1 MKVIVGNN
9 LEKLV
14 RCLADRLAE
23 PPAEK
28 PLVAQTVVVQS
39 AGMAKWILLKLAE
52 FHGIA
57 ANYRFPFPR
66 KFLEEVFAAF
76 IPGYAPDPYFD
87 ASVMTWALWE
97 MLPGLVREEEF
108 GDVARYLGE
117 KDDPAKRYQLAGQIA
132 QAFDQYLIFRPQM
145 VLDWE
150 EGRLGDASER
160 WQAALWRRLMDSR
173 PQGMH
178 PARARRLFL
187 SAVKKVPCRP
197 EVLPPLISV
206 FGISYLP
213 PAFLEMFFL
222 LSAHRPVDYYYWNPS
237 PEFWADIRSGREIG
251 AALGRAPAGLSAADD
266 DLLHLESANA
276 LLASWGAEGRDFFRL
291 MSGLN
296 ADYIEV
302 FAEPAGDRLLTAVQR
317 DIYRL
322 EEPYGRTGAP
332 AEYSAGDDSLQVHAC
347 HTPLREVEVLH
358 DVLLSLFEKNAAL
371 TPEDV
376 LVMMPDIEA
385 YAPFIEAVFET
396 REPKIPYTIADRGL
410 LSESVVCRGF
420 LSLLDLAFGRFPA
433 GEVLSVLENAAIAE
447 EQAIGPED
455 LELIRHWVSDT
466 QIRWGIDAE
475 HRRAF
480 DLPAFDQNT
489 WRRGL
494 DRLFAGFALDGRTE
508 ELFADIL
515 PWGKI
520 EVAQAE
526 VLGRFLAFWEKLVQW
541 KDVLRQARP
550 LAGWS
555 SVLKRM
561 AADFLPSSDA
571 YRQEVYFLS
580 QALAELSLESR
591 HAGSLAPVDAS
602 IIRTYLERALAGR
615 GGQTRFL
622 AGGVSFCAL
631 VPMRS
636 IPFDVICLAGMNSD
650 AYPRRDRLSG
660 FSVMETRRRAGDRSQ
675 RQDDQYLFLESLIS
689 AGKYLIISHIGQ
701 SAEDNSD
708 ILPSGLVSELLD
720 YLDRNYRAAGK
731 KTLSE
736 EITRKHPLHGF
747 SAENFRADA
756 KYASYSRQDYE
767 AARAILSRKERRT
780 AFAAGGLPE
789 AGALPCVVTIA
800 DLTAF
805 YRNPAKAFLEN
816 RLGLKLP
823 AAVRQAPDDSE
834 PFHLDPFGAYRIRQ
848 DLVESFLAN
857 SDEAS
862 VLRRKRAEGVLPV
875 GAAGDYYFR
884 NLASEARTFAGRVA
898 AFRGGPREDLM
909 VDIAVGGCR
918 LTGRVDHLY
927 DAHRLHYRMATLTA
941 HDYFSVW
948 IRHLA
953 LNAAVPAEY
962 PRTTLVVGSK
972 VLERLGPVENA
983 GEILA
988 TLIRYYFVGLN
999 RPLKF
1004 FPRTTWEYA
1013 RALWRDGKSRPDAL
1027 WAAASAWQGDEYSL
1041 ASAEGEDPACRICF
1055 AGDLP
1060 LDTEFEK
1067 TAADIAGS
1075 LCRAL
1080 NKKEQ
1085 AS

>member
-1 MKVIVGNN
+1 
-9 LEKLV
+9 
-14 RCLADRLAE
+14 
-23 PPAEK
+23 
-28 PLVAQTVVVQS
+28 
-39 AGMAKWILLKLAE
+39 
-52 FHGIA
+52 
-57 ANYRFPFPR
+57 
-66 KFLEEVFAAF
+66 
-76 IPGYAPDPYFD
+76 
-87 ASVMTWALWE
+87 
-97 MLPGLVREEEF
+97 
-108 GDVARYLGE
+108 
-117 KDDPAKRYQLAGQIA
+117 
-132 QAFDQYLIFRPQM
+132 
-145 VLDWE
+145 
-150 EGRLGDASER
+150 
-160 WQAALWRRLMDSR
+160 
-173 PQGMH
+173 
-178 PARARRLFL
+178 
-187 SAVKKVPCRP
+187 
-197 EVLPPLISV
+197 
-206 FGISYLP
+206 
-213 PAFLEMFFL
+213 
-222 LSAHRPVDYYYWNPS
+222 
-237 PEFWADIRSGREIG
+237 
-251 AALGRAPAGLSAADD
+251 
-266 DLLHLESANA
+266 
-276 LLASWGAEGRDFFRL
+276 
-291 MSGLN
+291 
-296 ADYIEV
+296 
-302 FAEPAGDRLLTAVQR
+302 
-317 DIYRL
+317 
-322 EEPYGRTGAP
+322 
-332 AEYSAGDDSLQVHAC
+332 
-347 HTPLREVEVLH
+347 
-358 DVLLSLFEKNAAL
+358 
-371 TPEDV
+371 
-376 LVMMPDIEA
+376 MMPDIEA

-396 REPKIPYTIADRGL
+396 REPKIPTRSPTAAFFPKASSAGISVASGSGLRPLSRRRSFVGAGKRGH
-410 LSESVVCRGF
+410 RGGTG
-420 LSLLDLAFGRFPA
+420 DWA
-433 GEVLSVLENAAIAE
+433 G
-447 EQAIGPED
+447 GPGT
-455 LELIRHWVSDT
+455 HPPWVSDT

-805 YRNPAKAFLEN
+805 YRNPAKAFLGN

-875 GAAGDYYFR
+875 GAAGGLLFPESG
-884 NLASEARTFAGRVA
+884 SEARTFAGRVA

-941 HDYFSVW
+941 MIISACGSPPGAQRRGPGGVSAH
-948 IRHLA
+948 
-953 LNAAVPAEY
+953 NAGRRLKS
-962 PRTTLVVGSK
+962 PRTS
-972 VLERLGPVENA
+972 RA
-983 GEILA
+983 G
-988 TLIRYYFVGLN
+988 
-999 RPLKF
+999 
-1004 FPRTTWEYA
+1004 
-1013 RALWRDGKSRPDAL
+1013 
-1027 WAAASAWQGDEYSL
+1027 
-1041 ASAEGEDPACRICF
+1041 
-1055 AGDLP
+1055 
-1060 LDTEFEK
+1060 
-1067 TAADIAGS
+1067 
-1075 LCRAL
+1075 
-1080 NKKEQ
+1080 
-1085 AS
+1085 